1 MAPARAEDVAQPAA
15 PQAPAPQALP
25 LGSMQRVALQD
36 GVPYQVGIGALPTT
50 ILMPAPIEQFFAEG
64 VTVNPAIPAPVYL
77 DGQTGQRFFSV
88 KALLPGVADVNVL
101 CDGRLYSFRFAL
113 SDSPTRTLTVL
124 PPEQI
129 VGKKRAPKRITAD
142 RLFAILQE
150 AKSYFIVQAEHP
162 YLGRGIEVAAP
173 GTLQRAGT
181 HRTIVDHIFRFDAD
195 DTFVFRVIF
204 LNDTFQRLTYRPED
218 SAIRIG
224 QNVYWASFADLSGEI
239 PPARPG
245 YLDWKPARDGIAA
258 HLTKP
263 DGSNVAVTTTRI
275 TVLEPGT
282 YTLTLSELVARADKP
297 RSESISF
304 VVDPLTN
311 QIAPPVAS
319 LNMRPRSEPL
329 LEAATLTQPQPSQT
343 FGYILITGN
352 PDGSRANISI
362 QNIFS
367 VILPV
372 SSETE
377 ASR

>member
-1 MAPARAEDVAQPAA
+1 MLPSRAEEVAQAQSQAA
-15 PQAPAPQALP
+15 APQALP

-36 GVPYQVGIGALPTT
+36 GVPYQVGIGAMPTT

-64 VTVNPAIPAPVYL
+64 VTTNPGIPAQVFL

-113 SDSPTRTLTVL
+113 SDNPTRTLTVL

-129 VGKKRAPKRITAD
+129 VKKRSVKRITAD
-142 RLFAILQE
+142 RLFGILQE

-181 HRTIVDHIFRFDAD
+181 HRTIVDHVFRFDAD

-204 LNDTFQRLTYRPED
+204 LNDSFQRLTYRPEE

-239 PPARPG
+239 PPASPG
-245 YLDWKPARDGIAA
+245 HLDWKPARAGLGAV
-258 HLTKP
+258 LTKP
-263 DGSNVAVTTTRI
+263 DGSTVAVTTPRI
-275 TVLEPGT
+275 TVVEPGT
-282 YTLTLSELVARADKP
+282 YTLTLSELAARDGKP
-297 RSESISF
+297 RSEAISF

-311 QIAPPVAS
+311 QVAPPVAS

-362 QNIFS
+362 QNKFA

-372 SSETE
+372 TADTE